1 MALQQL
7 QTWIHGFQKLALIG
21 VGNPLR
27 HDDQVGLEI
36 AHQFNNQV
44 QDARVLVIESE
55 SVPENYLEEIVAFNP
70 SHILILDAALLNLP
84 AGTARFMESVPA
96 VPSSISTHTLPLHLF
111 TSYLQRILDVQI
123 GFLLIQP
130 EDISFGEGLS
140 REVQTA
146 VSHIV
151 ATLCE
156 ILA

>member
-1 MALQQL
+1 MSER
-7 QTWIHGFQKLALIG
+7 KVRLALIG

-36 AHQFNNQV
+36 VHQFNNQM

-55 SVPENYLEEIVAFNP
+55 SVPENYLDTIVAFNP
-70 SHILILDAALLNLP
+70 SHILILDAALLTLP
-84 AGTARFMESVPA
+84 AGTARFMESIPA
-96 VPSSISTHTLPLHLF
+96 IPSSISTHTLPLHLF

-140 REVQTA
+140 PEIQAT
-146 VSHIV
+146 VSRVV

-156 ILA
+156 ILE

>member
-1 MALQQL
+1 MVQQQL
-7 QTWIHGFQKLALIG
+7 KTWVQDFCKLALIG

-36 AHQFNNQV
+36 VHQFNKQV

-55 SVPENYLEEIVAFNP
+55 SVPENYLDAIVAFNP

-84 AGTARFMESVPA
+84 AGSTRFMESIPV
-96 VPSSISTHTLPLHLF
+96 VSSSISTHTLPLHLF
-111 TSYLQRILDVQI
+111 TSYLQQIINVQI

-130 EDISFGEGLS
+130 EDITFGEGLS
-140 REVQTA
+140 PEVQATA
-146 VSHIV
+146 SRIV
-151 ATLCE
+151 AILCE